1 MALARDRHFLTLF
14 PDKPRKGRLIVISG
28 PSGAGKGTVIS
39 KLTGD
44 FHLSVSA
51 TTREARPAERPGEDY
66 FFVSDEEFHRRI
78 DEGGFL
84 EWANYNQD
92 LYGTPRQAVLDA
104 VESGSD
110 VIAEIEVQGAA
121 QVRAVY
127 PDAVLVFISPPSVD
141 VLEKRLVGRGDTT
154 DEDIVRRLD
163 IAAREMELAP
173 ALFDHV
179 VVNDDLE
186 RASAELSS
194 ILWPE
199 AP

>member
-1 MALARDRHFLTLF
+1 MTLF